1 MSAGSAASRWLRAI
15 GFAQRRVRG
24 SHDELREEPVPPS
37 EVEDARREG
46 EERSMGTIEGS
57 AVHKVVIACD
67 AGMGSSAM
75 VAAQLAGRLKPYD
88 VKVSHASVG
97 DIPAD
102 ADLILCQETLLERAR
117 REDTGSAV
125 ILGFR
130 SFLGDPV
137 FDEVEQAVR
146 EGGPLGE
153 GGNRGR

>member
-1 MSAGSAASRWLRAI
+1 
-15 GFAQRRVRG
+15 
-24 SHDELREEPVPPS
+24 
-37 EVEDARREG
+37 
-46 EERSMGTIEGS
+46 MGTIEGA
-57 AVHKVVIACD
+57 AVQKVVIACD

-88 VKVSHASVG
+88 VQVSHASVG
-97 DIPAD
+97 DIPDD

-137 FDEVEQAVR
+137 FDVVEQAVR
-146 EGGPLGE
+146 EGGVLGE
-153 GGNRGR
+153 GGNLGG